1 MRGIKEFKDTLS
13 YMSLIDMFKDATFF
27 GKILLLIISPILI
40 IIWVIWLCLCIGSLI
55 GENISKAY

>member
-40 IIWVIWLCLCIGSLI
+40 IIWAIWLCLCIGSLI